1 MEKQE
6 LTKGDLFVG
15 GKKFNLKYM
24 NIFSLAN
31 ALEYLIL
38 ATFIFIG
45 VCLFRI
51 FVSSIINLDLT
62 KKAIQE
68 NLKLNRVVSTFDLYG
83 TFVVYLIM
91 VANVVMCLKEQNL
104 I

>member
-1 MEKQE
+1 MKQFW
-6 LTKGDLFVG
+6 LV
-15 GKKFNLKYM
+15 
-24 NIFSLAN
+24 S
-31 ALEYLIL
+31 ALEYLML

-45 VCLFRI
+45 VCLLVV
-51 FVSSIINLDLT
+51 FVNSIIDLDLT

-68 NLKLNRVVSTFDLYG
+68 NLKLSRTISTFDLYG

-91 VANVVMCLKEQNL
+91 ATNIVISLKEQNL

>member
-1 MEKQE
+1 MKQFW
-6 LTKGDLFVG
+6 LV
-15 GKKFNLKYM
+15 
-24 NIFSLAN
+24 S
-31 ALEYLIL
+31 ALEYLML

-51 FVSSIINLDLT
+51 FVNSIINLELT
-62 KKAIQE
+62 KKTIQE
-68 NLKLNRVVSTFDLYG
+68 NLKLNRAVSTFDLYG

-91 VANVVMCLKEQNL
+91 ATNIVIYLKEQNL